1 MKSRIIRTGI
11 IVGTLLLLSVIPVY
25 ADVFDAAKRL
35 ANDTA
40 GTVITLS
47 TPAALIGVGTG
58 AFMKKFSMGDHQK
71 VAMGNKVF
79 WSSII
84 SWGTINGINL
94 ILDTVRNYIR

>member
-1 MKSRIIRTGI
+1 MKRKHIEVALMVS
-11 IVGTLLLLSVIPVY
+11 TLLAMTTIPAH

-35 ANDTA
+35 ANDA
-40 GTVITLS
+40 ASTVVTLS

-71 VAMGNKVF
+71 VAMGSKVF
-79 WSSII
+79 WSSIGG
-84 SWGTINGINL
+84 WATINGITL